1 MARNTIGAVC
11 RLLTHKQLGNVLERY
26 GGLPEHCSTRDVVDA
41 LPGTRGKSA
50 PLKSH
55 RVPTQT
61 SSWHAFAR
69 AAS

>member
-11 RLLTHKQLGNVLERY
+11 QLLTHEQLGNVLERY

-41 LPGTRGKSA
+41 LLGTRGKFA

-61 SSWHAFAR
+61 SSWHVFAR